1 MIVDTLKALWTKP
14 LFRYAVVFIGGCL
27 VTTIV
32 YPSVSKEKTVEESI
46 RTEVTQEYEKKLS
59 EKEKEKS
66 DLQAH
71 YETQISQIQT
81 QSSQKESELTQ
92 KITSL
97 TTEVSSLSKQTF
109 TETVE
114 IHKPD
119 GTVEKHRVTTS
130 LLQTMNEKVA
140 QVQQETEQKYKEQL
154 DKTVKTYESKI
165 TDISSS
171 YEKQLSETSEEL
183 SKSKQTVNSERKE
196 HDIEMTN
203 NRKLGVS
210 AGYNTDRTYKV
221 HGHYYLWGSVFGGVD
236 VDSNLKDIYRGALSL
251 GLSF

>member
-1 MIVDTLKALWTKP
+1 MIVDTLKTLWTKP
-14 LFRYAVVFIGGCL
+14 AFRYGVVFAGGCL
-27 VTTIV
+27 VTTII

-59 EKEKEKS
+59 EKENEKK

-97 TTEVSSLSKQTF
+97 TSEVSSLSKQTF

-114 IHKPD
+114 IRKPD
-119 GTVEKHRVTTS
+119 GTIEKRKVTTS
-130 LLQTMNEKVA
+130 LLQTMNQKVA
-140 QVQQETEQKYKEQL
+140 QVKQETEQKYKEQL
-154 DKTVKTYESKI
+154 DKTVKTYETQI
-165 TDISSS
+165 TDIKSF
-171 YEKQLSETSEEL
+171 YEKQLVTTSEEL
-183 SKSKQTVNSERKE
+183 SKSKQTLESERKE
-196 HDIEMTN
+196 HDVQLTN

-221 HGHYYLWGSVFGGVD
+221 HGHYYLWGSIFGGAD